1 VKLPDRFKKEI
12 EAEKIEKF
20 KAKPGLQRAFQTIRK
35 IEPKK
40 WQDTRG
46 HKKGDR
52 EGRFRQ
58 EENSCPLDNAP
69 EKTLLREGATVKE
82 FSNPCLNLQ
91 T

>member
-40 WQDTRG
+40 WQDTRDIRREIG
-46 HKKGDR
+46 EDRVSDRKKKPLSC
-52 EGRFRQ
+52 RQ
-58 EENSCPLDNAP
+58 CPGKKPSNF
-69 EKTLLREGATVKE
+69 VKAL
-82 FSNPCLNLQ
+82 P
-91 T
+91 